1 MYDAPPV
8 SRIAKRQI
16 AAVVVGNALEF
27 YDFLTYAFFA
37 VHIGN
42 AFFPSR
48 NPSSSLL
55 LSLATFGAGFL
66 MRPVGGLVIGRM
78 GDRVGR
84 KPAMLLSF
92 SCMGIAMTGLA
103 LTPSYA
109 SIGITAPIL
118 VIAFRLLQGFALGGE
133 VGPTTAYLMESAPVG
148 RRGLYASLQYSTQ
161 GLAVM
166 TAGLIG
172 VLLARV
178 LDPEALDVWGWRVAF
193 LVGTLIVPFGL
204 LIRRSLPETYEGHSK
219 SEDGPPSTDV
229 RPHLRI
235 AALGGVMLA
244 SGTIAAYVMDYMT
257 TFATVT
263 LHMRADVAFG
273 TTVIVGLTDFCLAPV
288 GGWLSDRYGRKP
300 AMMIPWVLLFGL
312 VVPAFALITRFPT
325 PATLLGMT
333 AVLTVMNTF
342 GSAPV
347 LVSLTEALPVSVRSG
362 AIAITYALAISTFG
376 GTAQFIV
383 TWLIVAT
390 GNPLAPAWYMMAAV
404 GIGIAAMI
412 AMRETAPV
420 KVATAPEYATT

>member
-1 MYDAPPV
+1 MSRV
-8 SRIAKRQI
+8 SARQI
-16 AAVVVGNALEF
+16 AAVVAGNALEF

-42 AFFPSR
+42 AFFPAR

-66 MRPVGGLVIGRM
+66 MRPVGGVVIGRM

-109 SIGITAPIL
+109 SIGVVAPIL

-133 VGPTTAYLMESAPVG
+133 VGPTTAYLMEAAPIEK
-148 RRGLYASLQYSTQ
+148 RGVYASLQYSTQ

-172 VLLARV
+172 VLLARL
-178 LDPEALDVWGWRVAF
+178 LDPQALDAWGWRVAF

-204 LIRRSLPETYEGHSK
+204 LIRNSLPETYEGHSR
-219 SEDGPPSTDV
+219 SQSGPSSTGA

-244 SGTIAAYVMDYMT
+244 SGTIVAYVMDYMT

-300 AMMIPWVLLFGL
+300 MMMIPWILLFVG

-325 PATLLGMT
+325 PATLLGT
-333 AVLTVMNTF
+333 TAALAVLNTF

-362 AIAITYALAISTFG
+362 AVAITYALAISTFG

-383 TWLIVAT
+383 TWLIVVT

-404 GIGIAAMI
+404 GIGCAAMI

-420 KVATAPEYATT
+420 KAATTPAYATT

>member
-1 MYDAPPV
+1 V

-92 SCMGIAMTGLA
+92 SCMGIAMSGLA

-193 LVGTLIVPFGL
+193 PRWNAHRAV
-204 LIRRSLPETYEGHSK
+204 RSADPPQPPETYEGPFEIRGRTTVNGRPSASAYCGPRRRDARERNDCHIR
-219 SEDGPPSTDV
+219 DGLHDDV
-229 RPHLRI
+229 R
-235 AALGGVMLA
+235 
-244 SGTIAAYVMDYMT
+244 
-257 TFATVT
+257 
-263 LHMRADVAFG
+263 
-273 TTVIVGLTDFCLAPV
+273 
-288 GGWLSDRYGRKP
+288 DRD
-300 AMMIPWVLLFGL
+300 
-312 VVPAFALITRFPT
+312 
-325 PATLLGMT
+325 
-333 AVLTVMNTF
+333 
-342 GSAPV
+342 S
-347 LVSLTEALPVSVRSG
+347 S
-362 AIAITYALAISTFG
+362 YA
-376 GTAQFIV
+376 
-383 TWLIVAT
+383 
-390 GNPLAPAWYMMAAV
+390 
-404 GIGIAAMI
+404 
-412 AMRETAPV
+412 R
-420 KVATAPEYATT
+420 

>member
-1 MYDAPPV
+1 M
-8 SRIAKRQI
+8 SRIARRQI
-16 AAVVVGNALEF
+16 AAVVIGNALEF

-37 VHIGN
+37 VQIGH
-42 AFFPSR
+42 AFFPAR

-66 MRPVGGLVIGRM
+66 MRPVGAVVIGRM

-103 LTPSYA
+103 LTPTYA
-109 SIGITAPIL
+109 SIGIAAPLL
-118 VIAFRLLQGFALGGE
+118 VITFRLLQGFALGGE
-133 VGPTTAYLMESAPVG
+133 VGPTTAYLMEAAPLEK
-148 RRGLYASLQYSTQ
+148 RGLYASLQYSTQ
-161 GLAVM
+161 GFAVM
-166 TAGLIG
+166 SAGLIG
-172 VLLARV
+172 VVLARI
-178 LDPEALDVWGWRVAF
+178 LDPEALDAWGWRVPF

-204 LIRRSLPETYEGHSK
+204 LIRRSLPETYEGRSK
-219 SEDGPPSTDV
+219 SESQPSSSEL

-235 AALGGVMLA
+235 AALGAVMLA
-244 SGTIAAYVMDYMT
+244 SGTIATYVMNYMT

-273 TTVIVGLTDFCLAPV
+273 TTVIVGLSDFCLAPV
-288 GGWLSDRYGRKP
+288 GGWLSDRYGRKT
-300 AMMIPWVLLFGL
+300 MMMLPWVSLFVL
-312 VVPAFALITRFPT
+312 VVPAFTLMTRFPT
-325 PATLLGMT
+325 PATLFT
-333 AVLTVMNTF
+333 ATALLSVMKTI

-362 AIAITYALAISTFG
+362 ALAITYALAVSTFG

-383 TWLIVAT
+383 ASLIIVT

-404 GIGIAAMI
+404 GIGVAAMI
-412 AMRETAPV
+412 AMRETAPLRAA
-420 KVATAPEYATT
+420 ATPEYVTT

>member
-1 MYDAPPV
+1 V
-8 SRIAKRQI
+8 
-16 AAVVVGNALEF
+16 AVVIGNALEF

-37 VHIGN
+37 VHIGH
-42 AFFPSR
+42 AFFPAR

-66 MRPVGGLVIGRM
+66 MRPVGGVVIGRM

-103 LTPSYA
+103 LTPTYA
-109 SIGITAPIL
+109 SIGIAAPIL
-118 VIAFRLLQGFALGGE
+118 VITFRLLQGFALGGE
-133 VGPTTAYLMESAPVG
+133 VGPTTAYLMEAAPLEK
-148 RRGLYASLQYSTQ
+148 RGLYASLQYSTQ
-161 GLAVM
+161 GFAVM

-172 VLLARV
+172 VLLARI
-178 LDPEALDVWGWRVAF
+178 LDPEALDAWGWRVAF

-204 LIRRSLPETYEGHSK
+204 LIRRSLPETYEGQLRSQ
-219 SEDGPPSTDV
+219 SGPSPDGV
-229 RPHLRI
+229 RPHLRV
-235 AALGGVMLA
+235 AALGAVMLA
-244 SGTIAAYVMDYMT
+244 SGTIATYVMDYMT

-300 AMMIPWVLLFGL
+300 MMMIPWLSLFLL
-312 VVPAFALITRFPT
+312 VVPAFVLITRFPT
-325 PATLLGMT
+325 PATLLTAT
-333 AVLTVMNTF
+333 AVLSVMNTL

-362 AIAITYALAISTFG
+362 ALAITYALAISTFG

-383 TWLIVAT
+383 TSLIVIT

-404 GIGIAAMI
+404 GIGFAAMI

-420 KVATAPEYATT
+420 KTVAAPEYATT